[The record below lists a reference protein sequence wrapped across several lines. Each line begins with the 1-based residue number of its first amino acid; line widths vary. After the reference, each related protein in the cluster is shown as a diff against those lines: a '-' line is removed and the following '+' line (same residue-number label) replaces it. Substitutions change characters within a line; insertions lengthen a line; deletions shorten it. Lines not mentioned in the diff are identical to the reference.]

1 MADGKCKICGQKL
14 HLGFCKPELSQ
25 EDKTKKAAEE
35 NARQVYN
42 IFRGSYDSGVF
53 GQDQS
58 AVAPPHWDDLP
69 YYMRQAFA
77 FIYKNRNCSV
87 ESE

>member
-1 MADGKCKICGQKL
+1 MSELNEIAELMAKSEEEAKL
-14 HLGFCKPELSQ
+14 
-25 EDKTKKAAEE
+25 
-35 NARQVYN
+35 VYN

-58 AVAPPHWDDLP
+58 AVTPPHWDDLP